1 MALAALLGLALIAG
15 LYGLII
21 LAAHL
26 LPDEIDDDDDE
37 TV

>member
-1 MALAALLGLALIAG
+1 MTWAALLGLALIAG

-26 LPDEIDDDDDE
+26 LPDDRDDDD